1 MILIYTHKNTNR
13 VSYTLD
19 LIFKQ
24 LLGLQIEV
32 TADKE
37 QFLNQ
42 EGPKLSYT
50 FRPIS
55 DELHLTAVD
64 FLFETGIVEQ
74 ELKVFDVDGLPAF
87 FKTKEQS
94 IFPFDLFALTFYLV
108 SRYEEYL
115 PHIRDHYDR
124 FDPKESIA
132 VKNRFIKRPLINLW
146 VNRLRDRLL
155 EAFPQVVFN
164 QPTYHFIPTLDVD
177 NAYAYKQKGVVRT
190 LGAAAK
196 LGLKFQFNKL
206 FQQQKAVFGLEPD
219 PYDTF
224 EHLNVVHE
232 EFNVHPIYFFL
243 VADYGLNDKN
253 VPFESRK
260 FQSLIKS
267 TADVAD
273 VGIHPGFIS
282 NQNIDKLEKEIKRL
296 GSVLKRDITKSRQHF
311 LKITL
316 PDTYRNLLHFDI
328 QEDYSM
334 GYAATIGFRAS
345 ICSPF
350 YFYDLDLE
358 MKTDLKV
365 FPFTIM
371 DASLKFYYDYTVE
384 EAKEAID
391 EMIQEVRAVDGT
403 FISLWHNE
411 SLSDQD
417 IWEGW
422 KEIYAYLLRQAS
434 K

>member
-1 MILIYTHKNTNR
+1 M
-13 VSYTLD
+13 SYTLD
-19 LIFKQ
+19 LIFRQ
-24 LLGLQIEV
+24 LLGLQITV
-32 TADKE
+32 TTDKE
-37 QFLNQ
+37 QFLK
-42 EGPKLSYT
+42 EDGPKLSYT
-50 FRPIS
+50 FRPLA

-64 FLFETGIVEQ
+64 FLFQIGIVEQ
-74 ELKVFDVDGLPAF
+74 ELKVFEVDGFPAF
-87 FKTKEQS
+87 FKTKETS
-94 IFPFDLFALTFYLV
+94 LFPFDLFALSFYLV

-155 EAFPQVVFN
+155 EAFPQLEFK
-164 QPTYHFIPTLDVD
+164 QPTYQFIPTLDVD

-190 LGAAAK
+190 IGAAAK
-196 LGLKFQFNKL
+196 LGLKFQFRKL
-206 FQQQKAVFGLEPD
+206 VQQQRAVFGLQAD

-224 EHLNVVHE
+224 EHLNAVHE
-232 EFNVHPIYFFL
+232 EFNVRPIYFFL

-260 FQSLIKS
+260 FQYLIKS

-273 VGIHPGFIS
+273 IGIHPGFIS
-282 NQNIDKLEKEIKRL
+282 NQNTDKLEKEIKRL
-296 GSVLKRDITKSRQHF
+296 SGVLKRDITKSRQHF

-328 QEDYSM
+328 EEDYSM
-334 GYAATIGFRAS
+334 GYAATMGFRAS
-345 ICSPF
+345 ICTPF

-365 FPFTIM
+365 FPFAIM

-391 EMIQEVRAVDGT
+391 EMIQEVKAVDGT

-417 IWEGW
+417 IWVGW
-422 KEIYAYLLRQAS
+422 KEIYAYLLKRAS